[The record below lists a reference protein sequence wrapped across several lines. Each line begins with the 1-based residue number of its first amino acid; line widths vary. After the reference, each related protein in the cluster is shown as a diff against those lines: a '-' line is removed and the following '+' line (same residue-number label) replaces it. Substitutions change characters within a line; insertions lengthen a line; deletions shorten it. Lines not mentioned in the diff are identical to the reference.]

1 MTGRVLVTRRGEDG
15 DIRFYDDAH
24 PVHRERVIT
33 SLQLAQLRQ
42 SVARSRNGLVWW
54 DGIYLDESDVTML
67 IKADAELGASE

>member
-24 PVHRERVIT
+24 PVHRERVI
-33 SLQLAQLRQ
+33 SSPQLAQLRQ

-54 DGIYLDESDVTML
+54 DGIHLDESDVTAL
-67 IKADAELGASE
+67 ITADAELGQP

>member
-33 SLQLAQLRQ
+33 SPQLARLRQ

-67 IKADAELGASE
+67 VKADAELGQP